1 MIIRTPRDIGLLI
14 KEGRARSGLSQAA
27 LAEKINSTQT
37 WISWIENGKP
47 TAEIGLVLQT
57 LGVLGVTMDF
67 QLPSDDRPGGDA
79 SQAPYKL

>member
-67 QLPSDDRPGGDA
+67 QLPSDDKPGDA
-79 SQAPYKL
+79 ASQIPYKL